1 MGLPMENDLLPTI
14 SEQIMKPES
23 KFGKNLLSLTLQSIN
38 IVLIDHLIC
47 HMTIVLKILKLTKLV
62 VGFKKRKS
70 IIISFSFILI
80 NLYHIT
86 FGMTVHCTS
95 IKKKWAKTSF
105 LTSKF
110 NFELLRTCILN
121 FWCIHAKRRKKYIC
135 TRYLKRQFIYP
146 NKVDSLLIHYFIH
159 FQCHVT
165 IF

>member
-1 MGLPMENDLLPTI
+1 MGLPMENDLLATI

-23 KFGKNLLSLTLQSIN
+23 KFGKNLLSLTFQSIN

-80 NLYHIT
+80 NFYHIT

-121 FWCIHAKRRKKYIC
+121 FWCIHSKRRKKYIC